1 MEDPI
6 MKAIL
11 EDTSEIRQAEK
22 RYEEFVADAELRD
35 RLEARDKFR
44 RTHLQLLHDAEQK
57 GLKQG
62 VEQGIEKGIEQ
73 GKEEGRTEERR
84 ETARKLKARN
94 MPISEIAEITDL
106 TEEEV
111 RTLWA

>member
-22 RYEEFVADAELRD
+22 RYGAFVADAELQD

-57 GLKQG
+57 GKAEG
-62 VEQGIEKGIEQ
+62 KAE
-73 GKEEGRTEERR
+73 GKEEGRIEERR
-84 ETARKLKARN
+84 ETARKLKSRN
-94 MPISEIAEITDL
+94 MPIAEIAEITDL
-106 TEEEV
+106 SEEEI
-111 RTLWA
+111 RQL

>member
-22 RYEEFVADAELRD
+22 RYGAFVADAELQD

-62 VEQGIEKGIEQ
+62 KEQ

-84 ETARKLKARN
+84 ETARKLKARE
-94 MPISEIAEITDL
+94 MSVSEIAEITHL
-106 TEEEV
+106 TEEEI
-111 RTLWA
+111 REL